1 MQRFF
6 LNNLLDWKEN
16 PDRKALLVRGARQV
30 GKTYIIR
37 ELGKTFSHFLEINF
51 EMDHA
56 TANFFNDSL
65 DPVQIIEK
73 LSLYYGTPI
82 VDGKTLLFF
91 DEIQACP
98 QALRSLRFFYEKMPK
113 LHVASAGSLLE
124 FAIAQ
129 IPSFGV

>member
-30 GKTYIIR
+30 GKTYLIR

-73 LSLYYGTPI
+73 LSLYYGAPI
-82 VDGKTLLFF
+82 V
-91 DEIQACP
+91 
-98 QALRSLRFFYEKMPK
+98 
-113 LHVASAGSLLE
+113 AG
-124 FAIAQ
+124 
-129 IPSFGV
+129 